1 MLDRAKANRRDYALL
16 VVLSD
21 TGRRKRE
28 ASALQSR
35 T

>member
-16 VVLSD
+16 VLSD
-21 TGRRKRE
+21 TGCRKRE